1 MKILSLKGKI
11 RLLSGLHIGAGDD
24 GMKIGGIDNAVIKD
38 INTNIPYI
46 PGSSLKGKMRSLLE
60 WDYNLVD
67 ASDGNPFSAKYIS
80 KLQDEAGKKKA
91 LNLMRVFGS
100 SVETKDEK
108 ILKEMNEDLGITRI
122 NISDC
127 HITKAQTDKDKEDN
141 DFHLS
146 EAKMENVIDRKTGT
160 AKHGVGARQSERVPS
175 GIEFDFDFK
184 LKVFKNDD
192 EEQLKSI
199 LTEAMNLLENDYL
212 GGSGSRGY
220 GRIKFID
227 KTWA

>member
-11 RLLSGLHIGAGDD
+11 GLLSGLHIGAGDD

-38 INTNIPYI
+38 TNNNTPYI

-60 WDYNLVD
+60 WNYNLVH
-67 ASDGNPFSAKYIS
+67 ASKGSPFSAKCLAVL
-80 KLQDEAGKKKA
+80 KDESQKKKA

-100 SVETKDEK
+100 SVQKEDEEVLKGLHET
-108 ILKEMNEDLGITRI
+108 LGITRVS
-122 NISDC
+122 ISDC
-127 HITKAQTDKDKEDN
+127 QITKEQITKSKEDN
-141 DFHLS
+141 DFYLS

-160 AKHGVGARQSERVPS
+160 AAGAGARQMERVPS

-184 LKVFKNDD
+184 LKILDGDD
-192 EEQLKSI
+192 ENELKSI
-199 LTEAMNLLENDYL
+199 LEEAMSLLENDFL